1 MSALRIAL
9 ANQKGGSGKTTLA
22 VNLAAGL
29 HRRGATVLLD
39 ADPQGSAGYW
49 ARAGAGTG
57 AQTGD
62 LPPVRGLGDAAVD
75 AAIRGAARAHR
86 YVLVDCP
93 PHLRSGALQQVMQE
107 VDVVLIPV
115 QPSPLDLWASVDM
128 AEVVRET
135 QRRNTQLRAY
145 LVMNQLD
152 RRNALSGAMQQALAE
167 FDVPALANGLT
178 RRAAFRSAALEGGSV
193 YALGGRGAAAVQD
206 VEAIIKEVLSS

>member
-1 MSALRIAL
+1 MAALRIAV
-9 ANQKGGSGKTTLA
+9 ANQKGGTGKTTLA

-39 ADPQGSAGYW
+39 ADPQGSAGHW
-49 ARAGAGTG
+49 AQVGSAS
-57 AQTGD
+57 GD
-62 LPPVRGLGDAAVD
+62 LPPVRQLGEGAVD
-75 AAIRGAARAHR
+75 VAIRDVVRANR

-93 PHLRSGALQQVMQE
+93 PHLQSGALQQVMQA

-115 QPSPLDLWASVDM
+115 QPSPLDLWASVGM
-128 AEVVRET
+128 AEAVRDT
-135 QRRNTQLRAY
+135 RRRNRQLRAY

-167 FDVPALANGLT
+167 FGVPALANGLT

-193 YALGGRGAAAVQD
+193 YALGGRGAAAVAD
-206 VEAIIKEVLSS
+206 IEAVIKEVLIS